1 DVISAIEFDSSGSYL
16 ATGYRG
22 GQIVLSERT
31 DIKNHVSRRD
41 LERADYSASRHAK
54 YSYKTQFQSHK
65 SEFDSLRSLEISEKI
80 NKIRWC
86 QPANSAL
93 YLLSTNDKTIKFW
106 KVQEKKVKI
115 ISEMNSD
122 TLYSSGNCSVAS
134 SSTASPPVY
143 LPNGGRLERQYNYI
157 SNDLS
162 FPPEGFPSL
171 RFTTVASQQK
181 SLIAQCRRVYANS
194 HDYNI
199 HSISNNS
206 DGETFISADDLR
218 INLWNLE
225 MCNQGFNIVDA
236 KPANM
241 EHLSEVITCA
251 EFHPTHC
258 NILAYSSSNG
268 SIRLI
273 DMRQS
278 ALCDKHSQLFVG
290 QKSPALWSPFTGII
304 SSISDIKFEKN
315 GRHILSRDYMTV
327 KLWDI
332 NMDSGPVATFSV
344 HEYLRPMWRWTKNSN
359 RLLLVFVSILS
370 AHEFIRLTL
379 VTMCLQFSVVN
390 ICVISNQFRVFS
402 CAGENCEETTLEA
415 STNPM

>member
-1 DVISAIEFDSSGSYL
+1 MSPPFRSPVSGGAAEGAAHAVEAPAPAPPPPLEWRVSEVFTERAGRDEASDSAFHFLSVAQPKNNNLLNFDYSLLVHQVDVISAIEFDSSGSYL

-241 EHLSEVITCA
+241 EHLSGTC
-251 EFHPTHC
+251 F
-258 NILAYSSSNG
+258 SSV
-268 SIRLI
+268 
-273 DMRQS
+273 S
-278 ALCDKHSQLFVG
+278 A
-290 QKSPALWSPFTGII
+290 
-304 SSISDIKFEKN
+304 
-315 GRHILSRDYMTV
+315 R
-327 KLWDI
+327 
-332 NMDSGPVATFSV
+332 
-344 HEYLRPMWRWTKNSN
+344 
-359 RLLLVFVSILS
+359 
-370 AHEFIRLTL
+370 
-379 VTMCLQFSVVN
+379 
-390 ICVISNQFRVFS
+390 
-402 CAGENCEETTLEA
+402 
-415 STNPM
+415 

>member
-1 DVISAIEFDSSGSYL
+1 
-16 ATGYRG
+16 
-22 GQIVLSERT
+22 
-31 DIKNHVSRRD
+31 
-41 LERADYSASRHAK
+41 
-54 YSYKTQFQSHK
+54 
-65 SEFDSLRSLEISEKI
+65 
-80 NKIRWC
+80 
-86 QPANSAL
+86 
-93 YLLSTNDKTIKFW
+93 
-106 KVQEKKVKI
+106 
-115 ISEMNSD
+115 MNSD

-344 HEYLRPMWRWTKNSN
+344 HEYLRPMLPHLYASEWIFDKFN
-359 RLLLVFVSILS
+359 
-370 AHEFIRLTL
+370 
-379 VTMCLQFSVVN
+379 C
-390 ICVISNQFRVFS
+390 CISGDGLRIATGSYCNQFRVFS

-415 STNPM
+415 STNPMRSRVGNPPGPLRWLSDSTHVVQPGLESPGADTSENSYENSYEDSHDFSNKLLHLAWHPTDNIIACAAASSLYMFSA